1 MMGSTMGQKI
11 LFGRSLPTLYFLHR
25 ILESASFC
33 FAISDHPV
41 LLKDQSDVVIIARR
55 SRFSNHKHSPQ
66 DSILLPSGALDKL
79 SIKRQ
84 VIRGDQ
90 VVAAFPIHTNHSE
103 QSC

>member
-1 MMGSTMGQKI
+1 MGSTMGQKI
-11 LFGRSLPTLYFLHR
+11 VSGRRSPTLCFLHH

-33 FAISDHPV
+33 FAISNHPV
-41 LLKDQSDVVIIARR
+41 LLKDQSDVMLIGPPEPIFQFKTVVTGFHIAA
-55 SRFSNHKHSPQ
+55 
-66 DSILLPSGALDKL
+66 SGALDKL

-90 VVAAFPIHTNHSE
+90 VVAVFPIHTDHSE